1 MLNREVLSSADNKK
15 IKELQQLNKKKYR
28 REKKAFV
35 IEGIRFVE
43 SAIEKSIALQDVF
56 YSSDL
61 LENPRGEKLI
71 ESAQNMACR
80 VHELSPKL
88 FNSISDTVNS
98 QGVLAIAPM
107 QDKDLYSDESIK
119 ETKLSI
125 ILDRIQDPGN
135 LGTIIRTADAAG
147 IKDIF
152 IVKGTTDPYSAKVLR
167 STMGSIFVVRLHFVD
182 TEEIIA
188 FMKTQGIRLVVTSLE
203 ARLYHY
209 ELPVTEAL
217 SIVIG
222 NEGNGVS
229 HAFLEG
235 ADDLIKIPIYGGA
248 ESLNASIAAGIVL
261 YDCAIRQKN

>member
-1 MLNREVLSSADNKK
+1 MLNREILSSADNKK

-28 REKKAFV
+28 REKKIFV
-35 IEGIRFVE
+35 IEGIRFVA
-43 SAIEKSIALQDVF
+43 SALEKSIALQDVF
-56 YSSDL
+56 YSSEL
-61 LENPRGEKLI
+61 LDNPRGRALI
-71 ESAQNMACR
+71 DTVEGMTCR
-80 VHELSPKL
+80 VHEVSPKL
-88 FNSISDTVNS
+88 FNSIADTVNS
-98 QGVLAIAPM
+98 QGILAIAPM
-107 QDKDLYSDESIK
+107 QDYDFYSDDRVK
-119 ETKLSI
+119 EAKLSI

-147 IKDIF
+147 IKDVF
-152 IVKGTTDPYSAKVLR
+152 LVKGTTDPYSRKVLR
-167 STMGSIFVVRLHFVD
+167 STMGSIFDVRLHFVETD
-182 TEEIIA
+182 EIIA
-188 FMKTQGIRLVVTSLE
+188 FMKTQGIRMVVTSLD

-209 ELPVTEAL
+209 ELPVSHAL

-229 HAFLEG
+229 HAFLEQ